1 MGFPI
6 ESQSARAQFYHY
18 SNWSYQT
25 GVFVS
30 RSSGNLFSPS
40 LSILWLMPLL
50 QVINLIFFWADSIHH
65 FWYNYTLLLPCFY
78 AGLLGGSVYVQG
90 FSRINHDFPI
100 ELREFAIASAGVAD
114 ALGVLL
120 ADIASLFIQV
130 SFLAHSLNHWH
141 SKICP
146 FHSHLMLVYFTTEL
160 HI

>member
-1 MGFPI
+1 MLLQAGVWSAIGFPV

-18 SNWSYQT
+18 SNWWYQS

-30 RSSGNLFSPS
+30 RSSGNLFSAS
-40 LSILWLMPLL
+40 LSILWLMPAL
-50 QVINLIFFWADSIHH
+50 QVINLIFFWANSIHH

-90 FSRINHDFPI
+90 FSRISNDFPI

-114 ALGVLL
+114 AFGVLL

-130 SFLAHSLNHWH
+130 SLVIQRVESPD
-141 SKICP
+141 SK
-146 FHSHLMLVYFTTEL
+146 
-160 HI
+160 